1 MLQKLLLVLVCVV
14 LSFSQLNAQT
24 RDELQKQQQQIQREI
39 NDLNNELASI
49 KGNKKAALRAYQAV
63 QNKIKARE
71 SLINNIRK
79 DVKILEETL
88 FLNEREIYRLN
99 KELDTLKINYG
110 KSIVFAY
117 KNRGSNEYLNFLFS
131 AENFNDAIK
140 RMAYLKSYRQ
150 NRETQAQTITK
161 TQDLLKQTTI
171 TLANNRKEKAGA
183 LQSES
188 SQLQVLEVDKKE
200 KDQVV
205 TQLKD
210 QEKDIT
216 AQIAKRQKENQKLA
230 NAVVAAIRR
239 DREEAE
245 RKEKERL
252 AKLRAAG
259 IEEQKRAKELKEK
272 ERQEILVKNNAKN
285 NANKPKTTDVTT
297 GVTATKPIERSES
310 VFESTKEGL
319 TMSLNFESNKGR
331 LPWPLDGGTI
341 TGEFGIQ
348 TIPGTKL
355 KADNKGI
362 YIVTNVGTNVKCVAD
377 GEVSSIINVD
387 GDYQAVSVNHGKYY
401 TLYNHL
407 ESVSVTKGQSVKA
420 GSLLGKVGANFQ
432 NEGEFE
438 FEVFIFIERKGQGE
452 ASYQNPRNWLK
463 KK

>member
-1 MLQKLLLVLVCVV
+1 MLQKLLLVLGCIIF
-14 LSFSQLNAQT
+14 SFSQLNAQT

-71 SLINNIRK
+71 NLINNIRK

-117 KNRGSNEYLNFLFS
+117 KNRSSNEYLNFLFS
-131 AENFNDAIK
+131 ASNFNDAIK

-161 TQDLLKQTTI
+161 TQDLLRQTTI
-171 TLANNRKEKAGA
+171 TLANNKKEKAGA

-188 SQLQVLEVDKKE
+188 SQLQVLEIDKKE

-216 AQIAKRQKENQKLA
+216 AQINKRQKENQKLA
-230 NAVVAAIRR
+230 AAVKAAIRR
-239 DREEAE
+239 EIEEAQ

-252 AKLRAAG
+252 ARLKAAT
-259 IEEQKRAKELKEK
+259 IEEQKREK
-272 ERQEILVKNNAKN
+272 DRIERERQDAIAKNNAKN
-285 NANKPKTTDVTT
+285 NGNKPKPVDVNT
-297 GVTATKPIERSES
+297 GVTVTKPVERSAS

-319 TMSLNFESNKGR
+319 TMSLNFESSKGK
-331 LPWPLDGGTI
+331 LPWPIDGGSV
-341 TGEFGIQ
+341 TGEFGIHQ
-348 TIPGTKL
+348 IPGSQIKV
-355 KADNKGI
+355 NNQGI
-362 YIVTNVGTNVKCVAD
+362 IIISNIGASIKCVAD
-377 GEVSSIINVD
+377 GEVISVQD
-387 GDYQAVSVNHGKYY
+387 VEEYQAVLVKHGKYF
-401 TLYNHL
+401 TLYNRL
-407 ESVSVTKGQSVKA
+407 GSVNVIKGQSVKA
-420 GSLLGKVGANFQ
+420 GTLLGKVGANFQ

-438 FEVFIFIERKGQGE
+438 FQVITEKQQ
-452 ASYQNPRNWLK
+452 YQDPRNWLK
-463 KK
+463 RK

>member
-1 MLQKLLLVLVCVV
+1 MLQKLLLVLVCIV
-14 LSFSQLNAQT
+14 LSFSQLNAQS

-150 NRETQAQTITK
+150 NRETQAQTINK

-171 TLANNRKEKAGA
+171 TLANNKKEKAGA
-183 LQSES
+183 LKSES

-205 TQLKD
+205 SQLKD
-210 QEKDIT
+210 QEQDIT
-216 AQIAKRQKENQKLA
+216 AQITKRQKENQKLA
-230 NAVVAAIRR
+230 NAIKAAVRR
-239 DREEAE
+239 EIEEAQ

-252 AKLRAAG
+252 AKLRAASL
-259 IEEQKRAKELKEK
+259 EEQKREK
-272 ERQEILVKNNAKN
+272 ERLDKERQDALTKNKAKN
-285 NANKPKTTDVTT
+285 NSNKQKTTDATT
-297 GVTATKPIERSES
+297 GVTAAKPIERSANI
-310 VFESTKEGL
+310 FESTKEGL
-319 TMSLNFESNKGR
+319 TMSLNFENNRGK
-331 LPWPLDGGTI
+331 LPWPVDGGSVS
-341 TGEFGIQ
+341 GEFGIQ

-355 KADNKGI
+355 KADNQGI
-362 YIVTNVGTNVKCVAD
+362 YIITNVGANVKCVAD
-377 GEVSSIINVD
+377 GEVVTVFDLES
-387 GDYQAVSVNHGKYY
+387 DYQAVLVKHGKYF
-401 TLYNHL
+401 TLYNRL
-407 ESVSVTKGQSVKA
+407 GTANVSKGQSVKA
-420 GSLLGKVGANFQ
+420 GSILGKVGANAQ

-438 FEVFIFIERKGQGE
+438 FQVMNEKTQ
-452 ASYQNPRNWLK
+452 YQNPRNWLK
-463 KK
+463 R

>member
-1 MLQKLLLVLVCVV
+1 MLQKLLLVLGCVIF
-14 LSFSQLNAQT
+14 SFSQLSAQS

-99 KELDTLKINYG
+99 KELDTLKINYA

-161 TQDLLKQTTI
+161 TQDLLRQTTI
-171 TLANNRKEKAGA
+171 TLANNKKEKAGA

-205 TQLKD
+205 SQLKD
-210 QEKDIT
+210 QEQDIT
-216 AQIAKRQKENQKLA
+216 AQITKRQKENQKLA
-230 NAVVAAIRR
+230 NAIKAAVRR
-239 DREEAE
+239 EIEEAQ
-245 RKEKERL
+245 RKERERL
-252 AKLRAAG
+252 AKLRAASL
-259 IEEQKRAKELKEK
+259 EEQKREKDRLEK
-272 ERQEILVKNNAKN
+272 ERQDALVKNSAKN
-285 NANKPKTTDVTT
+285 NPNKAKPTDVTT
-297 GVTATKPIERSES
+297 GVTASKPIERSAS

-319 TMSLNFESNKGR
+319 TMSLNFENNRGK
-331 LPWPLDGGTI
+331 LPWPVDGGSVS
-341 TGEFGIQ
+341 GEFGIQ

-355 KADNKGI
+355 KADNQGI
-362 YIVTNVGTNVKCVAD
+362 YIITNVGASVKCVAD
-377 GEVSSIINVD
+377 GEVSAVFDLES
-387 GDYQAVSVNHGKYY
+387 DYQAVLIKHGKYF
-401 TLYNHL
+401 TLYNRL
-407 ESVSVTKGQSVKA
+407 ASANVSKGQSVKA
-420 GSLLGKVGANFQ
+420 GSILGKVGANAQ

-438 FEVFIFIERKGQGE
+438 FQVMNEKTQ
-452 ASYQNPRNWLK
+452 YQNPRNWLK
-463 KK
+463 R

>member
-1 MLQKLLLVLVCVV
+1 MLQKLLLVLGCIVF
-14 LSFSQLNAQT
+14 SFSQLNAQS

-71 SLINNIRK
+71 NLINNIRK

-99 KELDTLKINYG
+99 KELDTLKINYA
-110 KSIVFAY
+110 KSLVFAY

-171 TLANNRKEKAGA
+171 TLANNKKEKAGA

-205 TQLKD
+205 SQLKD

-216 AQIAKRQKENQKLA
+216 AQITKRQKENLKLA
-230 NAVVAAIRR
+230 SAIKAAVRR
-239 DREEAE
+239 EIEEAQ
-245 RKEKERL
+245 RKERERL
-252 AKLRAAG
+252 ARLKAAS
-259 IEEQKRAKELKEK
+259 IEEQKREKERIEK
-272 ERQEILVKNNAKN
+272 ERQDVLARNNAKN
-285 NANKPKTTDVTT
+285 NNNKPKPADATT
-297 GVTATKPIERSES
+297 GVTVAKPIERSES

-319 TMSLNFESNKGR
+319 TMSLNFESNRGK
-331 LPWPLDGGTI
+331 LPWPIDGGKV

-348 TIPGTKL
+348 TIPGTHL
-355 KADNKGI
+355 KADNQGI
-362 YIVTNVGTNVKCVAD
+362 FIVTNIGASVKCVAD
-377 GEVSSIINVD
+377 GEVSTVFDLES
-387 GDYQAVSVNHGKYY
+387 DYQAVLVKHGKYF
-401 TLYNHL
+401 TLYNRL
-407 ESVSVTKGQSVKA
+407 SSVNVSKGQMVKA
-420 GSLLGKVGANFQ
+420 GTLIGKVGSNAQ

-438 FEVFIFIERKGQGE
+438 FQVMNEKTQ
-452 ASYQNPRNWLK
+452 YQNPRNWLK
-463 KK
+463 R

>member
-1 MLQKLLLVLVCVV
+1 MLQKLLLVLGCIVF
-14 LSFSQLNAQT
+14 SFSQLSAQS

-71 SLINNIRK
+71 NLINNIRK

-99 KELDTLKINYG
+99 KELDTLKINYA
-110 KSIVFAY
+110 KSLVFAY

-171 TLANNRKEKAGA
+171 TLANNKKEKAGA

-188 SQLQVLEVDKKE
+188 SQLQVLEIDKKE

-216 AQIAKRQKENQKLA
+216 AQINKRQKENQKLA
-230 NAVVAAIRR
+230 AAVKAAIRR
-239 DREEAE
+239 EIEEAQ

-252 AKLRAAG
+252 ARLKAAT
-259 IEEQKRAKELKEK
+259 IEEQKREK
-272 ERQEILVKNNAKN
+272 DRIERERQDAIAKNNAKN
-285 NANKPKTTDVTT
+285 NGNKPKPVDVNT
-297 GVTATKPIERSES
+297 GVTVTKPVERSAS

-319 TMSLNFESNKGR
+319 TMSLNFESSKGK
-331 LPWPLDGGTI
+331 LPWPIDGGSV
-341 TGEFGIQ
+341 TGEFGIHQ
-348 TIPGTKL
+348 IPGSQIKV
-355 KADNKGI
+355 NNEGI
-362 YIVTNVGTNVKCVAD
+362 IIVSNIGASIKCVAD
-377 GEVSSIINVD
+377 GEVISVYD
-387 GDYQAVSVNHGKYY
+387 VEEYQAVLIKHGKYF
-401 TLYNHL
+401 TIYNRL
-407 ESVSVTKGQSVKA
+407 GSVNVSRGQSVKA
-420 GSLLGKVGANFQ
+420 GTLLGKVGANFQ

-438 FEVFIFIERKGQGE
+438 FQVITEKQQ
-452 ASYQNPRNWLK
+452 YQDPRNWLK
-463 KK
+463 RK

>member
-1 MLQKLLLVLVCVV
+1 MLQKLLLALGCIVFTFCT
-14 LSFSQLNAQT
+14 LNAQT

-63 QNKIKARE
+63 QSKIKARE
-71 SLINNIRK
+71 NLINNIRK
-79 DVKILEETL
+79 DVKLLDETV
-88 FLNEREIYRLN
+88 FKNEREIYRLN
-99 KELDTLKINYG
+99 KELDTLKVNYG

-131 AENFNDAIK
+131 ADNFNDAIK

-183 LQSES
+183 IQSES
-188 SQLQVLEVDKKE
+188 SQLQVLEADKKE

-230 NAVVAAIRR
+230 AAVKAAIRR
-239 DREEAE
+239 DIEEAQ

-252 AKLRAAG
+252 AKLKAAS
-259 IEEQKRAKELKEK
+259 IEEQKREK
-272 ERQEILVKNNAKN
+272 ERLDKERQDLLAKNNAKN
-285 NANKPKTTDVTT
+285 SASKPKSTDATT
-297 GVTATKPIERSES
+297 GVTAAKPIERSES

-319 TMSLNFESNKGR
+319 TMSLNFEINRGK
-331 LPWPLDGGTI
+331 LPWPIDGGKV

-348 TIPGTKL
+348 TIPGTHL
-355 KADNKGI
+355 KADNQGI
-362 YIVTNVGTNVKCVAD
+362 FIVSNVGANIKCVAD
-377 GEVSSIINVD
+377 GEVSTILDVD
-387 GDYQAVSVNHGKYY
+387 DYQAVIVKHGRYYTVYNRLSSVN
-401 TLYNHL
+401 
-407 ESVSVTKGQSVKA
+407 VTKGQTVKA
-420 GSLLGKVGANFQ
+420 GTLIGKVGANFQ

-438 FEVFIFIERKGQGE
+438 FQVMNEKTQ
-452 ASYQNPRNWLK
+452 YQNPRNWLK
-463 KK
+463 R

>member
-1 MLQKLLLVLVCVV
+1 MLQKLLLALGCIVFT
-14 LSFSQLNAQT
+14 FSTLNAQT

-63 QNKIKARE
+63 QSKIKARE
-71 SLINNIRK
+71 NLINNIRK
-79 DVKILEETL
+79 DVKLLDETV
-88 FLNEREIYRLN
+88 FKNEREIYRLN
-99 KELDTLKINYG
+99 KELDTLKVNYG

-131 AENFNDAIK
+131 ADNFNDAIK

-183 LQSES
+183 IQSES
-188 SQLQVLEVDKKE
+188 SQLQVLEADKKE

-230 NAVVAAIRR
+230 AAVKAAIRR
-239 DREEAE
+239 DIEEAQ

-252 AKLRAAG
+252 AKLKAAS
-259 IEEQKRAKELKEK
+259 IEEQKREK
-272 ERQEILVKNNAKN
+272 ERLDKERQDLLAKNNAKN
-285 NANKPKTTDVTT
+285 SASKPKSTDATT
-297 GVTATKPIERSES
+297 GVTAAKPIERSES

-319 TMSLNFESNKGR
+319 TMSLNFEINRGK
-331 LPWPLDGGTI
+331 LPWPIDGGKV

-348 TIPGTKL
+348 TIPGTHL
-355 KADNKGI
+355 KADNQGI
-362 YIVTNVGTNVKCVAD
+362 FIVSNVGANIKCVAD
-377 GEVSSIINVD
+377 GEVSTILDVD
-387 GDYQAVSVNHGKYY
+387 DYQAVIVKHGRYYTVYNRLSSVN
-401 TLYNHL
+401 
-407 ESVSVTKGQSVKA
+407 VTKGQTVKA
-420 GSLLGKVGANFQ
+420 GTLIGKVGANFQ

-438 FEVFIFIERKGQGE
+438 FQVMNEKTQ
-452 ASYQNPRNWLK
+452 YQNPRNWLK
-463 KK
+463 R

>member
-1 MLQKLLLVLVCVV
+1 MLQKLLLVLGCIFF
-14 LSFSQLNAQT
+14 SFSQLNAQS

-99 KELDTLKINYG
+99 KELDTLKINYA

-171 TLANNRKEKAGA
+171 TLANNKKEKAGA

-188 SQLQVLEVDKKE
+188 SQLQVLEIDKKE

-230 NAVVAAIRR
+230 AAVKAAIK
-239 DREEAE
+239 REIDEAL
-245 RKEKERL
+245 RKEKERQ
-252 AKLRAAG
+252 AKLKAATL
-259 IEEQKRAKELKEK
+259 EEQKREKEQKER
-272 ERQEILVKNNAKN
+272 ERQEILTKSNAKN
-285 NANKPKTTDVTT
+285 NANKPKPADVTT
-297 GVTATKPIERSES
+297 GVTAPKPIERTES

-319 TMSLNFESNKGR
+319 TMSLNFESNRGK
-331 LPWPLDGGTI
+331 LPWPIDGGSV
-341 TGEFGIQ
+341 TGEFGIHQ
-348 TIPGTKL
+348 IPGSPL
-355 KADNKGI
+355 KVNNEGI
-362 YIVTNVGTNVKCVAD
+362 IIISNVGASIKCVAD
-377 GEVSSIINVD
+377 GEVISVQD
-387 GDYQAVSVNHGKYY
+387 VEEYQAVLVKHGKYF
-401 TLYNHL
+401 TLYNRL
-407 ESVSVTKGQSVKA
+407 GSVNVSRGQNVKA
-420 GSLLGKVGANFQ
+420 GTLLGKVSANFQ

-438 FEVFIFIERKGQGE
+438 FQVITEKQQ
-452 ASYQNPRNWLK
+452 YQNPRNWLK

>member
-1 MLQKLLLVLVCVV
+1 MLQKLLLVLGCIVF
-14 LSFSQLNAQT
+14 SFSQLNAQS

-71 SLINNIRK
+71 NLINNIRK

-99 KELDTLKINYG
+99 KELDTLKINYA
-110 KSIVFAY
+110 KSLVFAY

-131 AENFNDAIK
+131 ADNFNDAIK

-171 TLANNRKEKAGA
+171 TLANNKKEKAGA

-205 TQLKD
+205 SQLKD

-216 AQIAKRQKENQKLA
+216 SQIAKRQKENQKLA
-230 NAVVAAIRR
+230 AAVKAAIRR
-239 DREEAE
+239 EIEEAQ

-252 AKLRAAG
+252 AKLKAAS
-259 IEEQKRAKELKEK
+259 IEEQKREKERLEK
-272 ERQEILVKNNAKN
+272 ERQDLLAKNNAKN
-285 NANKPKTTDVTT
+285 NASKPKPADVTT
-297 GVTATKPIERSES
+297 GVTVAKPIERSES

-331 LPWPLDGGTI
+331 LPWPIDGGSV
-341 TGEFGIQ
+341 TGEFGIHD
-348 TIPGTKL
+348 IPGTKL
-355 KADNKGI
+355 KENNDGI
-362 YIVTNVGTNVKCVAD
+362 LITSNAGSTIKCVAD
-377 GEVSSIINVD
+377 GEVVSVQD
-387 GDYQAVSVNHGKYY
+387 VEGEYQAVLVKHGKYF
-401 TLYNHL
+401 TLYNRL
-407 ESVSVTKGQSVKA
+407 GSVNVSRGQTVRA
-420 GSLLGKVGANFQ
+420 GSVIGKVGATQQ
-432 NEGEFE
+432 NEGLFE
-438 FEVFIFIERKGQGE
+438 FQVITEKQQ
-452 ASYQNPRNWLK
+452 YQNPRNWLK
-463 KK
+463 R

>member
-1 MLQKLLLVLVCVV
+1 MLQKLLLVLGCVIF
-14 LSFSQLNAQT
+14 SFSQLSAQS

-99 KELDTLKINYG
+99 KELDTLKINYA

-161 TQDLLKQTTI
+161 TQDLLRQTTI
-171 TLANNRKEKAGA
+171 TLANNKKEKAGA

-230 NAVVAAIRR
+230 AAAKAAIRR
-239 DREEAE
+239 EFEEAQ

-252 AKLRAAG
+252 ARLKAAS
-259 IEEQKRAKELKEK
+259 IEEQKREKERIEK
-272 ERQEILVKNNAKN
+272 ERQDVLARNNTKSN
-285 NANKPKTTDVTT
+285 NNKPKPTDAST
-297 GVTATKPIERSES
+297 GVTVAKPIERSAS

-319 TMSLNFESNKGR
+319 TMSLNFESNKGK
-331 LPWPLDGGTI
+331 LPWPVDGGTV
-341 TGEFGIQ
+341 TGEFGIHE
-348 TIPGTKL
+348 IPGTKL
-355 KADNKGI
+355 KENNEGI
-362 YIVTNVGTNVKCVAD
+362 FIKTAIGSNVKCVAD
-377 GEVSSIINVD
+377 GEVSAIADLD
-387 GDYQAVSVNHGKYY
+387 GEYQAVLVKYGKYF
-401 TLYNHL
+401 TWYNRL
-407 ESVSVTKGQSVKA
+407 QSVSVQRGQVVKA
-420 GSLLGKVGANFQ
+420 GTIIGKVGSNLQ
-432 NEGEFE
+432 NEGQFE
-438 FEVFIFIERKGQGE
+438 FQVFIEKKGE
-452 ASYQNPRNWLK
+452 PSYQNPRNWLK
-463 KK
+463 R

>member
-1 MLQKLLLVLVCVV
+1 MLQKLLLVLGCIVF
-14 LSFSQLNAQT
+14 SFSQLNAQS

-99 KELDTLKINYG
+99 KELDTLKINYA

-150 NRETQAQTITK
+150 NRETQAQTIIK

-171 TLANNRKEKAGA
+171 TLANNKKEKAGA

-188 SQLQVLEVDKKE
+188 SQLQVLEIDKKE

-210 QEKDIT
+210 QEQDIT
-216 AQIAKRQKENQKLA
+216 AQITKRQKENQKLA
-230 NAVVAAIRR
+230 NAIKAAVRR
-239 DREEAE
+239 EIEEAQ
-245 RKEKERL
+245 RKERERL
-252 AKLRAAG
+252 AKLRAASL
-259 IEEQKRAKELKEK
+259 EEQKREKDRLDK
-272 ERQEILVKNNAKN
+272 ERQDALVKNNAKN
-285 NANKPKTTDVTT
+285 NSNKQKPADVTT
-297 GVTATKPIERSES
+297 GVTASKPIERSAS

-319 TMSLNFESNKGR
+319 TMSLNFENNRGK
-331 LPWPLDGGTI
+331 LPWPVDGGSVS
-341 TGEFGIQ
+341 GEFGIQ

-355 KADNKGI
+355 KADNQGI
-362 YIVTNVGTNVKCVAD
+362 YIITNVGASVKCVAD
-377 GEVSSIINVD
+377 GEVSAVFDLES
-387 GDYQAVSVNHGKYY
+387 DYQAVLIKHGKYF
-401 TLYNHL
+401 TLYNRL
-407 ESVSVTKGQSVKA
+407 ASANVSKGQSVKA
-420 GSLLGKVGANFQ
+420 GSILGKVGANAQ

-438 FEVFIFIERKGQGE
+438 FQVMNEKTQ
-452 ASYQNPRNWLK
+452 YQNPRNWLK
-463 KK
+463 R

>member
-1 MLQKLLLVLVCVV
+1 MLQKLLLALGCIVFA
-14 LSFSQLNAQT
+14 FSTLNAQT

-63 QNKIKARE
+63 QSKIKARE
-71 SLINNIRK
+71 NLINNIRK
-79 DVKILEETL
+79 DVKLLDETV
-88 FLNEREIYRLN
+88 FKNEREIYRLN
-99 KELDTLKINYG
+99 KELDTLKVNYG

-131 AENFNDAIK
+131 ADNFNDAIK

-183 LQSES
+183 IQSES
-188 SQLQVLEVDKKE
+188 SQLQVLEADKKE

-230 NAVVAAIRR
+230 AAVKAAIRR
-239 DREEAE
+239 DIEEAQ

-252 AKLRAAG
+252 AKLKAAS
-259 IEEQKRAKELKEK
+259 IEEQKREK
-272 ERQEILVKNNAKN
+272 ERLDKERQDLLAKNNAKN
-285 NANKPKTTDVTT
+285 SASKPKSTDATT
-297 GVTATKPIERSES
+297 GVTAAKPIERSES

-319 TMSLNFESNKGR
+319 TMSLNFEINRGK
-331 LPWPLDGGTI
+331 LPWPIDGGKV

-348 TIPGTKL
+348 TIPGTHL
-355 KADNKGI
+355 KADNQGI
-362 YIVTNVGTNVKCVAD
+362 FIVSNVGANIKCVAD
-377 GEVSSIINVD
+377 GEVSTILDVD
-387 GDYQAVSVNHGKYY
+387 DYQAVIVKHGRYYTVYNRLSSVN
-401 TLYNHL
+401 
-407 ESVSVTKGQSVKA
+407 VTKGQTVKA
-420 GSLLGKVGANFQ
+420 GTLIGKVGANFQ

-438 FEVFIFIERKGQGE
+438 FQVMNEKTQ
-452 ASYQNPRNWLK
+452 YQNPRNWLK
-463 KK
+463 R

>member
-1 MLQKLLLVLVCVV
+1 MLQKLLLALGCIVFT
-14 LSFSQLNAQT
+14 FSTLNAQT

-63 QNKIKARE
+63 QSKIKARE
-71 SLINNIRK
+71 NLINNIRK
-79 DVKILEETL
+79 DVKLLDETV
-88 FLNEREIYRLN
+88 FRNEREIYRLY
-99 KELDTLKINYG
+99 KELDTLKMNYG

-131 AENFNDAIK
+131 ADNFNDAIK

-161 TQDLLKQTTI
+161 TQDLLKQTTV

-188 SQLQVLEVDKKE
+188 SQLQVLEADKKE

-230 NAVVAAIRR
+230 AAVKAAIRR
-239 DREEAE
+239 DIEEAQ

-252 AKLRAAG
+252 AKLKAAS
-259 IEEQKRAKELKEK
+259 IEEQKREK
-272 ERQEILVKNNAKN
+272 ERLDKERQDVLAKN
-285 NANKPKTTDVTT
+285 SAKNTANKPKPTDATT
-297 GVTATKPIERSES
+297 GVTAAKPIERSES

-319 TMSLNFESNKGR
+319 TMSLNFESNWGK
-331 LPWPLDGGTI
+331 LPWPIDGGKV

-348 TIPGTKL
+348 TIPGTHL
-355 KADNKGI
+355 KADNQGI
-362 YIVTNVGTNVKCVAD
+362 FIVSNVGANIKCVAD
-377 GEVSSIINVD
+377 GEVSTILDVD
-387 GDYQAVSVNHGKYY
+387 DYQAVIVKHGKYY
-401 TLYNHL
+401 TIYNRL
-407 ESVSVTKGQSVKA
+407 SSVNVTKGQTVKA
-420 GSLLGKVGANFQ
+420 GTLIGKVGANFQ

-438 FEVFIFIERKGQGE
+438 FQVMNEKTQ
-452 ASYQNPRNWLK
+452 YQNPRNWLK
-463 KK
+463 R